1 MSSAQELVALRRV
14 IDRTPFRIGRNS
26 GECDFPIAFDDAVSS
41 LHAEIDRTDQGYVLR
56 DLGSANGTF
65 LGGMRLVPRH
75 EEVLFFGS
83 RILLGSNTEVV
94 FAAEQLEG
102 IPDLTGQSISNGRYQ
117 LVSQLHSGSK
127 TAVYT
132 ARDVHFDDALVTV
145 KILAPELAAF
155 PGYRTQFK
163 TEAAVARN
171 LSHPNIC
178 GVSDYGEI
186 DLGITGRRSLFVA
199 MKHLDQGSIA
209 RRFSKGAT
217 PDLTVAADWLEQICA
232 ALDYLAAR
240 NVVHGGIKP
249 TAILFDA
256 HETPYLTD
264 FAFATTIGRG
274 AGSKVIGRRDFLA
287 PEQWECADLSRAT
300 DQYSLAAL
308 FYFLLSGSVP
318 FEGQDIPA
326 KREAN
331 LARGPVPA
339 HQRAGQNLYGPLPP
353 SVSTVLEKALARK
366 PEDRFSTASQFA
378 SEFRKALETGAAPA
392 VKSRPHV
399 FISYHRCPGS
409 SYLASIIDREL
420 VEAGYDVYV
429 DQNQRDT
436 VGRFSAKIALAIERA
451 DVFICLLTDTALSSP
466 WVAREIEFAL
476 DKNKSMLPI
485 FQHDFACPK
494 EADEIPAPFRRLLE
508 FDAVRIVDTQRAYM
522 QTALTLLKDA
532 ILQLID

>member
-75 EEVLFFGS
+75 EEVLFFGA
-83 RILLGSNTEVV
+83 RILLGSNTELI
-94 FAAEQLEG
+94 FAAEQMEG
-102 IPDLTGQSISNGRYQ
+102 VPDLTGQSLSNGRYE
-117 LVSQLHSGSK
+117 LLSKLHSGSK
-127 TAVYT
+127 TAVYA
-132 ARDVHFDDALVTV
+132 ARDVHFDDALVTI

-178 GVSDYGEI
+178 GVSDYGEV
-186 DLGITGRRSLFVA
+186 DLGTTGRRSLFVA
-199 MKHLDQGSIA
+199 MKHLDGGSIA
-209 RRFSKGAT
+209 RRFTKGAA
-217 PDLTVAADWLEQICA
+217 PDLTIAADWLEQICG

-240 NVVHGGIKP
+240 KVVHGGIKP
-249 TAILFDA
+249 TAIVFDA
-256 HETPYLTD
+256 HEIPYLTD
-264 FAFATTIGRG
+264 FAFAATIGRG
-274 AGSKVIGRRDFLA
+274 AGSKLIGRREFLA
-287 PEQWECADLSRAT
+287 PEQWECAELSRAT

-308 FYFLLSGSVP
+308 FYLLLSGSVP

-339 HQRAGQNLYGPLPP
+339 HQRAGQNLYGTLPP
-353 SVSTVLEKALARK
+353 SVSAVLEKALARK
-366 PEDRFSTASQFA
+366 PEDRFAPAGQFA
-378 SEFRKALETGAAPA
+378 SEFRKALAASATPA
-392 VKSRPHV
+392 VKSRHHV

-409 SYLASIIDREL
+409 SYLASIIEREL
-420 VEAGYDVYV
+420 LEAGYDVYI

-436 VGRFSAKIALAIERA
+436 VGRFSAKIGLAIERA
-451 DVFICLLTDTALSSP
+451 DVFICLLTETTLSSP

-476 DKNKSMLPI
+476 DNNKSMLPI
-485 FQHDFACPK
+485 FQHDFVCPK
-494 EADEIPAPFRRLLE
+494 ETDEIQVPFRRLLE

-522 QTALTLLKDA
+522 QTALALLKDA
-532 ILQLID
+532 VLQLID